1 MCEPL
6 KQLDSNGLVIFG
18 KTGKHQYCSRHP
30 EFDNWIER
38 KREADKHDKTIDEH
52 EYFERCKVIIS
63 WFENAMLR
71 QGYGIREMI
80 EISDTYKGM
89 EYKKREEFISF
100 ILGEIYGGRF
110 IWNVFE
116 GKNEPLDKEKK
127 EHE

>member
-38 KREADKHDKTIDEH
+38 KREADKHDKTIDDH
-52 EYFERCKVIIS
+52 EYLNRCDAILKWFERS
-63 WFENAMLR
+63 LLQNSH
-71 QGYGIREMI
+71 QI
-80 EISDTYKGM
+80 EDLKEVASVYEAL
-89 EYKKREEFISF
+89 EYKKKDRLLKD
-100 ILGEIYGGRF
+100 ILGRIYGARF
-110 IWNVFE
+110 FWNIFE

-127 EHE
+127 DV